1 MKSFTSPHRSFKVKG
16 HPLHKDSRVSFSK
29 IEVHE
34 SYVRGVIITIKW
46 ENRFVEVFSF
56 CICVGSCKNCFYD
69 LMEYITIIVQS
80 NVKKQKCDEIDPLY
94 CEEENIFVK
103 ALNMFEESFGTK
115 IILYSRGY

>member
-1 MKSFTSPHRSFKVKG
+1 
-16 HPLHKDSRVSFSK
+16 
-29 IEVHE
+29 
-34 SYVRGVIITIKW
+34 
-46 ENRFVEVFSF
+46 
-56 CICVGSCKNCFYD
+56 
-69 LMEYITIIVQS
+69 MEYITIIVQS